1 MGEPARSTVTEVKKE
16 DGVQHFEVSGVQ
28 HLEQIWDQERAELV
42 TVLHPRVEGK
52 GVIVPQAQGIFRVRE
67 FPAWVFCTDDVK
79 RLIEEHGFT
88 NVSFLEMGDT
98 LE

>member
-1 MGEPARSTVTEVKKE
+1 VPSAR
-16 DGVQHFEVSGVQ
+16 
-28 HLEQIWDQERAELV
+28 
-42 TVLHPRVEGK
+42 
-52 GVIVPQAQGIFRVRE
+52 GIFRVE
-67 FPAWVFCTDDVK
+67 ELPGCILGTDDVK